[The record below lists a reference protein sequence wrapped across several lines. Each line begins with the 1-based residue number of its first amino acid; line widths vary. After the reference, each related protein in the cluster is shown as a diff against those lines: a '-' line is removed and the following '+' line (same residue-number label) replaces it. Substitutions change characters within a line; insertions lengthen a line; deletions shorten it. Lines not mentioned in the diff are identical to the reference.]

1 MGHGA
6 QTTGR
11 HGGLPRW
18 TEDEARAALTEL
30 APNVRVV
37 PSFRLVGSALA
48 LGGRAHGARALLGE
62 VTERYAHLVP
72 NAVLVV
78 ANAAQVARESRHDP
92 VTTFS
97 VDPKK
102 LSDLAGA
109 PGRTRTCDQRLRRPL
124 LYPTELRARAMHK
137 LR

>member
-1 MGHGA
+1 MVLGHSS
-6 QTTGR
+6 
-11 HGGLPRW
+11 
-18 TEDEARAALTEL
+18 
-30 APNVRVV
+30 VK
-37 PSFRLVGSALA
+37 
-48 LGGRAHGARALLGE
+48 

-72 NAVLVV
+72 NAVQGV
-78 ANAAQVARESRHDP
+78 ANAAQVAWESRHDA

-97 VDPKK
+97 DDPKK